1 MHEAS
6 LVSGLL
12 SLALEEVEKFRAS
25 SGPEGPRVRRIREI
39 TLDIGLISCVEEQT
53 LTGCFELMAE
63 GTLAEGAVVKVHR
76 LPLPC
81 TCKDCGKAFEL
92 RERHFVCPF
101 CGSENIAFSGGQ
113 GCVMSKLDVDLEE
126 KTDGS
131 S

>member
-12 SLALEEVEKFRAS
+12 SLALEEVEKYNTS
-25 SGPEGPRVRRIREI
+25 LEPGVPRVRGIRGI

-53 LTGCFELMAE
+53 LTGCFDIMAE
-63 GTLAEGAVVKVHR
+63 GTPAEGAVLTVR
-76 LPLPC
+76 RQPLAC
-81 TCKDCGKAFEL
+81 TCKECGKPFEL
-92 RERHFVCPF
+92 RERHFLCPF
-101 CGSENIAFSGGQ
+101 CGGENITFSGGQ
-113 GCVMSKLDVDLEE
+113 GCTMSSLDVDLEE